1 MQPSAIAS
9 SAAAME
15 HDLRK
20 APTSADRLIVAL
32 DLPNIERA
40 QAMIAR
46 LGDSVTFY
54 KIGYQLGF
62 AGGLSLVGKLSDAG
76 KKVFVDLKLHDIGN
90 TVARGVESLR
100 ALGATFLTVHAY
112 PQTMK
117 AAVEARGQSALKILA
132 VTVLT
137 SYDDGDLHAAGYRLG
152 VSDLVEARAQQAQ
165 VLGVDGLVCSPEEA
179 AALRK
184 IVGHQITLVTPG
196 IRPGGAAS
204 GDQKRIMPPAR
215 AIAAGADYL
224 VVGRPVMEAADPKA
238 AAEAIQAEIAQAL
251 G

>member
-1 MQPSAIAS
+1 MQPSTIAP
-9 SAAAME
+9 
-15 HDLRK
+15 R
-20 APTSADRLIVAL
+20 DRLIVAL
-32 DLPNIERA
+32 DLPGTAPAE
-40 QAMIAR
+40 AMIAR

-54 KIGYQLGF
+54 KIGYQLAY
-62 AGGLSLVGKLSDAG
+62 AGGLSLVRQLTENG

-90 TVARGVESLR
+90 TVARGVESLS

-117 AAVEARGQSALKILA
+117 AAVEARAGSDLKILA

-137 SYDDGDLHAAGYRLG
+137 SYDDADLQAAGYRLS
-152 VSDLVEARAQQAQ
+152 VSDLVEARARQAQ
-165 VLGVDGLVCSPEEA
+165 ALGVDGLVCSPEEA
-179 AALRK
+179 AALRQ
-184 IVGHQITLVTPG
+184 IVGRSMSLVTPG
-196 IRPGGAAS
+196 IRPAGTAS
-204 GDQKRIMPPAR
+204 GDQKRIMTPAR

-224 VVGRPVMEAADPKA
+224 VVGRPVVEAADPEA

>member
-1 MQPSAIAS
+1 MQPSVIAP
-9 SAAAME
+9 
-15 HDLRK
+15 R
-20 APTSADRLIVAL
+20 DRLIVAL
-32 DLPNIERA
+32 DLPGVAAAE
-40 QAMIAR
+40 AMIAR

-54 KIGYQLGF
+54 KIGYQLAY
-62 AGGLSLVGKLSDAG
+62 AGGLSLVRQLTENG

-90 TVARGVESLR
+90 TVARGVESLS

-117 AAVEARGQSALKILA
+117 AAVEARAGSGLKILA

-137 SYDDGDLHAAGYRLG
+137 SYDDADLQAAGYRLS
-152 VSDLVEARAQQAQ
+152 VSDLVEARARQAQ
-165 VLGVDGLVCSPEEA
+165 ALGVDGLVCSPEEA
-179 AALRK
+179 AALRQ
-184 IVGHQITLVTPG
+184 IVGRSMSLVTPG
-196 IRPGGAAS
+196 IRPAGTAS
-204 GDQKRIMPPAR
+204 GDQKRIMTPQR

-224 VVGRPVMEAADPKA
+224 VVGRPVVEAADPKA